1 MLHSSG
7 ECARGEARGG
17 NIDCCPHALGEGDNS
32 PTHSRESRRSCPT
45 AAQRGGGGRR
55 GKSTAPKR
63 RGGERGSQA
72 QPNSVTHSGKRG
84 NNEGSDA
91 LCTKALTTLQERR
104 GVDEKKGR
112 CGGKQKKGEQERVNV
127 CSKRLFFSSQLL
139 GGDFGASTKPA
150 AEATA
155 MSLVQK

>member
-17 NIDCCPHALGEGDNS
+17 NRDCCPHALGEGDNS

-104 GVDEKKGR
+104 GVDEERAMCGETEKGGAR
-112 CGGKQKKGEQERVNV
+112 TSERLL
-127 CSKRLFFSSQLL
+127 RTFLFVSVVGRRFRGLHQA
-139 GGDFGASTKPA
+139 GC
-150 AEATA
+150 
-155 MSLVQK
+155 